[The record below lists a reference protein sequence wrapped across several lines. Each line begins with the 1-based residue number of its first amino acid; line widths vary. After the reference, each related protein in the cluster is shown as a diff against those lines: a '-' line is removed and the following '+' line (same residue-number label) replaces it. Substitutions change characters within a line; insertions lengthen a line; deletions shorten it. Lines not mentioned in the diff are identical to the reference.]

1 MKNKF
6 ITLIVMLALLVPV
19 AAGGGLYLGSIVFS
33 GWLGLQSKPSLTML
47 YQYWSVYKRLPESI
61 MFPLQVSTAI
71 PALLVL
77 VLVVMILVSVLMPP
91 KRELHGSARFASI
104 REIKKLGLMKKK
116 FTDDEVPDLLLGKFN
131 GDYLR
136 WSSDSTLY
144 LAARSR
150 SGKGVGFVVPNCL
163 HYRHSMVVNDIKKE
177 NFFITAGYRA
187 AHNHEVY
194 FFNPSGTLP
203 EHQRNPSAPLVSHRW
218 NPFTYVRRNPVYT
231 FKDILNIASVF
242 YPIPL
247 ESKGS
252 EKFFQSSAQK
262 LFTGLAMYLIETE
275 AERDMSLPE
284 NKTTLAA
291 LFRLATPKD
300 GSSLAE
306 WIKKEIELRD
316 MQPHTKLTE
325 NCRTLLQDF
334 AGGNAKTGAD
344 ILSTLTAPLTI
355 FLDPAVEAATSGDDF
370 YLDDVRKKRMTIY
383 LGVSPEELKIYGT
396 LLNLFFSQLADVN
409 VRQGLPQDNSGK
421 LKYQC
426 LLLLDEFTAL
436 GRIRS
441 IEEGISYLAGY
452 GIRPVVV
459 FQAPSQLE
467 SVYGKAASQT
477 FFTNFACRIIYSPRE
492 QNEAEELSKLIGYYT
507 YKAKSV
513 SKSSGKGR
521 NTSNSTSDQRRAVMN
536 PDELKT
542 MPRTD
547 CVITMEG
554 SNAIYVEKIVYWTDP
569 VFIKRMNWPAPEIP
583 VLNIHIQQKAIGAT
597 PKAEYIPPEELAET
611 DWRDTVNAGEIAQSI
626 LAALVPPGSPPE
638 YVAALVPVIA
648 QNWGEGSLPMITKLL
663 GEAVV
668 ANAV

>member
-1 MKNKF
+1 MKKW
-6 ITLIVMLALLVPV
+6 LIGLLLLVV
-19 AAGGGLYLGSIVFS
+19 AFVVSIPAGLYTGGWVFIKLADVPDTM
-33 GWLGLQSKPSLTML
+33 LGLHTLQ
-47 YQYWSVYKRLPESI
+47 QYNAAYGHVSGIRKLIKIGQFIAGIVAILP
-61 MFPLQVSTAI
+61 AI
-71 PALLVL
+71 IGIALFFL
-77 VLVVMILVSVLMPP
+77 SRD

-334 AGGNAKTGAD
+334 AGGNAKTAR
-344 ILSTLTAPLTI
+344 I
-355 FLDPAVEAATSGDDF
+355 FYP
-370 YLDDVRKKRMTIY
+370 
-383 LGVSPEELKIYGT
+383 
-396 LLNLFFSQLADVN
+396 
-409 VRQGLPQDNSGK
+409 
-421 LKYQC
+421 
-426 LLLLDEFTAL
+426 
-436 GRIRS
+436 
-441 IEEGISYLAGY
+441 
-452 GIRPVVV
+452 
-459 FQAPSQLE
+459 
-467 SVYGKAASQT
+467 
-477 FFTNFACRIIYSPRE
+477 
-492 QNEAEELSKLIGYYT
+492 
-507 YKAKSV
+507 
-513 SKSSGKGR
+513 
-521 NTSNSTSDQRRAVMN
+521 
-536 PDELKT
+536 
-542 MPRTD
+542 
-547 CVITMEG
+547 
-554 SNAIYVEKIVYWTDP
+554 
-569 VFIKRMNWPAPEIP
+569 
-583 VLNIHIQQKAIGAT
+583 H
-597 PKAEYIPPEELAET
+597 
-611 DWRDTVNAGEIAQSI
+611 
-626 LAALVPPGSPPE
+626 
-638 YVAALVPVIA
+638 
-648 QNWGEGSLPMITKLL
+648 
-663 GEAVV
+663 
-668 ANAV
+668 